1 MPSRPEQLSSGRRAA
16 AGRYPGE
23 RPDGKHVEYRCS
35 AGTDI
40 AHSPD
45 PEQLSPRYGGEPIQT
60 SWGALKQVAGSRQSY
75 TQLRRAKCSK
85 AIRPQIRDL
94 NKQTYTTAIESPDT
108 GENAAQVSGA
118 HPLGVLR
125 SRPPGRACSGSESRR
140 GHRRPSC
147 EAPAASAGNWDEP
160 QPQQLPSGPD
170 PETPLEPQP
179 ALGTQRRRPHPAA
192 RIPMAQSP
200 AAAPGA
206 AILRPGGWHVVRRA
220 CRRSTV
226 AGPPP
231 APGACAAR
239 PVAAEPGQPAQRRGG
254 GGGGWRQ
261 SAQLMNGTDPPGPSF

>member
-94 NKQTYTTAIESPDT
+94 NKQTYTTASNPPIQERTPFRS
-108 GENAAQVSGA
+108 AAPTRSACCGAA
-118 HPLGVLR
+118 HPAG
-125 SRPPGRACSGSESRR
+125 
-140 GHRRPSC
+140 
-147 EAPAASAGNWDEP
+147 PAA
-160 QPQQLPSGPD
+160 GP
-170 PETPLEPQP
+170 
-179 ALGTQRRRPHPAA
+179 
-192 RIPMAQSP
+192 SP
-200 AAAPGA
+200 AAATADRAAKLQLPQQGAGTSRSPGNA
-206 AILRPGGWHVVRRA
+206 R
-220 CRRSTV
+220 
-226 AGPPP
+226 P
-231 APGACAAR
+231 APIPR
-239 PVAAEPGQPAQRRGG
+239 H
-254 GGGGWRQ
+254 
-261 SAQLMNGTDPPGPSF
+261 L